1 LIHFYKRIKM
11 TKPGVAV
18 ESVEV
23 YETSDLPEADQHM
36 LSHSDEASDS
46 IETLRISANEAFG
59 RFKGAYIDSS
69 SVDFSDKLRN
79 TRRKGYSVVWS
90 GEASKEEEESPLKK
104 YQRLN
109 CEVREL
115 LDEIKSAKADHAS
128 GIADLT
134 LENMTVQL
142 GIMHKQLLE
151 LRLEDVLG
159 EEIMHTMTDPQAAAR
174 KKLLSQLEQLKSVGG
189 TYNKNIDKNSPSYSL
204 FIKQSTTALEEG
216 AMLSSLSSRLAVL
229 ETAVGFSADQMSIL
243 TMETGKKNMSQAVQV
258 ISAKT
263 TLMDPSKLDHIEGRL
278 GALQQKLGQLQE
290 SQASLDSESVAKL
303 DQMTS
308 TVDRSKPLYA
318 GMPEV
323 IVRMESLQNLHQK
336 AADFSRSL
344 VELETI
350 QSQLAVQMGN
360 NQTLLS
366 STKDKFSRNLE
377 NINQNFVS
385 LFDRI
390 DRLKQHK
397 K

>member
-1 LIHFYKRIKM
+1 M
-11 TKPGVAV
+11 
-18 ESVEV
+18 ESVDV

-36 LSHSDEASDS
+36 IGNSDDASDS
-46 IETLRISANEAFG
+46 IETLRISSNEAFG
-59 RFKGAYIDSS
+59 RFKGAYIDSG

-90 GEASKEEEESPLKK
+90 GEATKEEEETPVKK
-104 YQRLN
+104 YKRLN

-115 LDEIKSAKADHAS
+115 LDEIKSTKAEHDS

-159 EEIMHTMTDPQAAAR
+159 EEVMHTMTDPQAAAR
-174 KKLLSQLEQLKSVGG
+174 KKLLSQLEELKSGG
-189 TYNKNIDKNSPSYSL
+189 ETKVKNVDKNSPSYSL
-204 FIKQSTTALEEG
+204 YIKQSISTLEEG

-229 ETAVGFSADQMSIL
+229 EAAVGFSADQMSIL
-243 TMETGKKNMSQAVQV
+243 TMETGKKNLSQAVQV

-278 GALQQKLGQLQE
+278 GALQQKLGHLQE
-290 SQASLDSESVAKL
+290 SQSSLDSDSVAKL
-303 DQMTS
+303 EQMMS
-308 TVDRSKPLYA
+308 TVGRSKPLYA
-318 GMPEV
+318 SLPDV

-344 VELETI
+344 VELETV
-350 QSQLAVQMGN
+350 QSQLSVQMGN
-360 NQTLLS
+360 NFTMLTN
-366 STKDKFSRNLE
+366 TKEKFSKNLE
-377 NINQNFVS
+377 NINQNFAS

-390 DRLKQHK
+390 ERLKLNK

>member
-1 LIHFYKRIKM
+1 M
-11 TKPGVAV
+11 
-18 ESVEV
+18 ESVDV

-36 LSHSDEASDS
+36 IGNSDDASDS
-46 IETLRISANEAFG
+46 IETLRISSNEAFG
-59 RFKGAYIDSS
+59 RFKGAYIDSG

-79 TRRKGYSVVWS
+79 TRRKGYSVAWS
-90 GEASKEEEESPLKK
+90 GEATKEEEETPVKK
-104 YQRLN
+104 YKRLN

-115 LDEIKSAKADHAS
+115 LDEIKSTKAEHDS

-159 EEIMHTMTDPQAAAR
+159 EEVMHTMTDPQAAAR
-174 KKLLSQLEQLKSVGG
+174 KKLLSQLEELKSGG
-189 TYNKNIDKNSPSYSL
+189 ENKVKNVDKNSPSYSL
-204 FIKQSTTALEEG
+204 FIKQSIATLEEG

-229 ETAVGFSADQMSIL
+229 EAAVGFSADQMSIL
-243 TMETGKKNMSQAVQV
+243 TMETGKKNLSQAVQV

-278 GALQQKLGQLQE
+278 GALQQKLGHLQE
-290 SQASLDSESVAKL
+290 SQSSLDSDSVAKL
-303 DQMTS
+303 EQMMS
-308 TVDRSKPLYA
+308 TVGRSKPLYA
-318 GMPEV
+318 SLPDV

-344 VELETI
+344 VELETV
-350 QSQLAVQMGN
+350 QSQLSVQMGN
-360 NQTLLS
+360 NFTMLTN
-366 STKDKFSRNLE
+366 TKEKFSKNLE
-377 NINQNFVS
+377 NINQNFAS

-390 DRLKQHK
+390 ERLKLNK

>member
-1 LIHFYKRIKM
+1 M
-11 TKPGVAV
+11 ECVD
-18 ESVEV
+18 V

-36 LSHSDEASDS
+36 IGNTDEASDS
-46 IETLRISANEAFG
+46 IETLRISSNEAFG
-59 RFKGAYIDSS
+59 RFKGAYIDSG

-90 GEASKEEEESPLKK
+90 GEATKEEEETPVKK
-104 YQRLN
+104 YKRLN

-115 LDEIKSAKADHAS
+115 LDEIKSTKAEHDS

-159 EEIMHTMTDPQAAAR
+159 EEVMHTMTDPQAAAR
-174 KKLLSQLEQLKSVGG
+174 KKLLSQLEELKSGG
-189 TYNKNIDKNSPSYSL
+189 ENKVKNVDKNIPSYSL
-204 FIKQSTTALEEG
+204 FIKQSIATLEEG

-229 ETAVGFSADQMSIL
+229 EAAVGFSADQMSIL
-243 TMETGKKNMSQAVQV
+243 TMETGKKNISQAVQV

-278 GALQQKLGQLQE
+278 GALQQKLGHLQE
-290 SQASLDSESVAKL
+290 SQSSPDSDSVAKL
-303 DQMTS
+303 EQMMS
-308 TVDRSKPLYA
+308 TVGRSKPLYA
-318 GMPEV
+318 SLPDV

-336 AADFSRSL
+336 GADFSRSL
-344 VELETI
+344 VELETV
-350 QSQLAVQMGN
+350 QAQLAVQMGN
-360 NQTLLS
+360 NFTMLTN
-366 STKDKFSRNLE
+366 TKEKFSKNLE
-377 NINQNFVS
+377 NINQNFAS

-390 DRLKQHK
+390 ERLKINK

>member
-1 LIHFYKRIKM
+1 M
-11 TKPGVAV
+11 
-18 ESVEV
+18 ESVDV

-36 LSHSDEASDS
+36 IGNSDDASDS
-46 IETLRISANEAFG
+46 IETLRISSNEAFG

-90 GEASKEEEESPLKK
+90 GEATKEEEETPVKK
-104 YQRLN
+104 YKRLN

-115 LDEIKSAKADHAS
+115 LDEIKSTKAEHDS

-159 EEIMHTMTDPQAAAR
+159 EEVMHTMTDPQAAAR
-174 KKLLSQLEQLKSVGG
+174 KKLLSQLEELKSGG
-189 TYNKNIDKNSPSYSL
+189 ENKVKNVDKNSPSYSL
-204 FIKQSTTALEEG
+204 FIKQSIATLEEG

-229 ETAVGFSADQMSIL
+229 EAAVGFSADQMSIL

-278 GALQQKLGQLQE
+278 GALQQKLGHLQE
-290 SQASLDSESVAKL
+290 SQSSLDSDSVAKL
-303 DQMTS
+303 EQMMS
-308 TVDRSKPLYA
+308 TVGRSKPLYA
-318 GMPEV
+318 SLPDV

-344 VELETI
+344 VELETV
-350 QSQLAVQMGN
+350 QAQLAVQMGN
-360 NQTLLS
+360 NFTMLNN
-366 STKDKFSRNLE
+366 TKEKFSKNLE
-377 NINQNFVS
+377 NINQNFAS

-390 DRLKQHK
+390 ERLKINK

>member
-1 LIHFYKRIKM
+1 M
-11 TKPGVAV
+11 TKPGVIM
-18 ESVEV
+18 ESVDV

-36 LSHSDEASDS
+36 IGSSDDASDS
-46 IETLRISANEAFG
+46 IETLRISSNEAFG

-90 GEASKEEEESPLKK
+90 GEATKEEEETPVKK
-104 YQRLN
+104 YKRLN

-115 LDEIKSAKADHAS
+115 LDEIKSTKAEHDS

-159 EEIMHTMTDPQAAAR
+159 EEVMHTMTDPQAAAR
-174 KKLLSQLEQLKSVGG
+174 KKLLSQLEELKSGG
-189 TYNKNIDKNSPSYSL
+189 ENKVKNVDKNSPSYSL
-204 FIKQSTTALEEG
+204 FIKQSIATLEEG

-229 ETAVGFSADQMSIL
+229 EAAVGFSADQMSIL

-278 GALQQKLGQLQE
+278 GALQQKLGHLQE
-290 SQASLDSESVAKL
+290 SQSSLDSDSVAKL
-303 DQMTS
+303 EQMMS
-308 TVDRSKPLYA
+308 TVGRSKPLYA
-318 GMPEV
+318 SLPDV

-344 VELETI
+344 VELETV
-350 QSQLAVQMGN
+350 QAQLAVQMGN
-360 NQTLLS
+360 NFTMLTN
-366 STKDKFSRNLE
+366 TKEKFSKNLE
-377 NINQNFVS
+377 NINQNFAS

-390 DRLKQHK
+390 ERLKINK

>member
-1 LIHFYKRIKM
+1 M
-11 TKPGVAV
+11 TKPGVAL
-18 ESVEV
+18 ESVDV

-36 LSHSDEASDS
+36 VGHSDDASDS

-59 RFKGAYIDSS
+59 RFKGAYIDSG

-90 GEASKEEEESPLKK
+90 GEDTKEEEETPVKK
-104 YQRLN
+104 YKRLN

-115 LDEIKSAKADHAS
+115 LDEIKSAKAAHDS
-128 GIADLT
+128 GVADLT

-159 EEIMHTMTDPQAAAR
+159 EEVMHTMTDPQAAAR
-174 KKLLSQLEQLKSVGG
+174 KKLLAQLEELKSSGEG
-189 TYNKNIDKNSPSYSL
+189 KNKKVDKNSPSYSL
-204 FIKQSTTALEEG
+204 FIKESIATLEEG

-229 ETAVGFSADQMSIL
+229 ESAVGFSADQMSIL

-290 SQASLDSESVAKL
+290 SQSSLDSDSVAKL
-303 DQMTS
+303 DQMMS

-318 GMPEV
+318 TLPDV
-323 IVRMESLQNLHQK
+323 VVRMESLQNLHEK

-344 VELETI
+344 VELETV

-360 NQTLLS
+360 NLNLLT
-366 STKDKFSRNLE
+366 STTEKFSKNLE
-377 NINQNFVS
+377 NINQNFAS

-390 DRLKQHK
+390 ERLKLSK

>member
-1 LIHFYKRIKM
+1 M
-11 TKPGVAV
+11 TKPGVV
-18 ESVEV
+18 MESVDV

-36 LSHSDEASDS
+36 IGNSDDASDS
-46 IETLRISANEAFG
+46 IETLRISSNEAFG

-90 GEASKEEEESPLKK
+90 GEATKEEEETPVKK
-104 YQRLN
+104 YKRLN

-115 LDEIKSAKADHAS
+115 LDEIKSTKAEHDS

-159 EEIMHTMTDPQAAAR
+159 EEVMHTMTDPQAAAR
-174 KKLLSQLEQLKSVGG
+174 KKLLSQLEELKSGG
-189 TYNKNIDKNSPSYSL
+189 ENKVKNVDKNSPSYSL
-204 FIKQSTTALEEG
+204 FIKQSIATLEEG

-229 ETAVGFSADQMSIL
+229 EAAVGFSADQMSIL

-278 GALQQKLGQLQE
+278 GALQQKLGHLQE
-290 SQASLDSESVAKL
+290 SQSSLDSDSVAKL
-303 DQMTS
+303 EQMMS
-308 TVDRSKPLYA
+308 TVGRSKPLYA
-318 GMPEV
+318 SLPDV
-323 IVRMESLQNLHQK
+323 IVRMESLQNFHQK

-344 VELETI
+344 VELETV
-350 QSQLAVQMGN
+350 QAQLAVQMGN
-360 NQTLLS
+360 NFTMLNN
-366 STKDKFSRNLE
+366 TKEKFSKNLE
-377 NINQNFVS
+377 NINQNFAS

-390 DRLKQHK
+390 ERLKINK

>member
-1 LIHFYKRIKM
+1 M
-11 TKPGVAV
+11 TKPGVV
-18 ESVEV
+18 MESVDV

-36 LSHSDEASDS
+36 IGNSDDASDS
-46 IETLRISANEAFG
+46 IETLRISSNEAFG

-90 GEASKEEEESPLKK
+90 GEATKEEEETPVKK
-104 YQRLN
+104 YKRLN

-115 LDEIKSAKADHAS
+115 LDEIKSTKAEHDS

-159 EEIMHTMTDPQAAAR
+159 EEVMHTMTDPQAAAR
-174 KKLLSQLEQLKSVGG
+174 KKLLSQLEELKSGG
-189 TYNKNIDKNSPSYSL
+189 ENKVKNVDKNSPSYSL
-204 FIKQSTTALEEG
+204 FIKQSIATLEEG

-229 ETAVGFSADQMSIL
+229 EAAVGFSADQMSIL

-278 GALQQKLGQLQE
+278 GALQQKLGHLQE
-290 SQASLDSESVAKL
+290 SQSSLDSDSVAKL
-303 DQMTS
+303 EQMMS
-308 TVDRSKPLYA
+308 TVGRSKPLYA
-318 GMPEV
+318 SLPDVM
-323 IVRMESLQNLHQK
+323 VRMESLQNLHQK

-344 VELETI
+344 VELETV
-350 QSQLAVQMGN
+350 QAQLAVQMGN
-360 NQTLLS
+360 NFTMLNN
-366 STKDKFSRNLE
+366 TKEKFSKNLE
-377 NINQNFVS
+377 NINQNFAS

-390 DRLKQHK
+390 ERLKINK

>member
-1 LIHFYKRIKM
+1 M
-11 TKPGVAV
+11 TKPGVIV
-18 ESVEV
+18 ESVDV

-36 LSHSDEASDS
+36 IGNSDDASDS

-59 RFKGAYIDSS
+59 RFKGAYIDSG

-90 GEASKEEEESPLKK
+90 GEATKEEEETPVKK
-104 YQRLN
+104 YKRLN

-115 LDEIKSAKADHAS
+115 LDEIKSAKAQHDS
-128 GIADLT
+128 GVADLT

-159 EEIMHTMTDPQAAAR
+159 EEVMHTMTDPQAAAR
-174 KKLLSQLEQLKSVGG
+174 KKLLSQLEELKSGG
-189 TYNKNIDKNSPSYSL
+189 ENKVKNVDKNSPSYSL
-204 FIKQSTTALEEG
+204 FIKQSIATLEEG

-229 ETAVGFSADQMSIL
+229 EAAVGFSADQMSIL
-243 TMETGKKNMSQAVQV
+243 TMETGRKNMSQAVQV

-278 GALQQKLGQLQE
+278 GALQQKLGHLQE
-290 SQASLDSESVAKL
+290 SQSSLDSDSVAKL
-303 DQMTS
+303 EQMMS
-308 TVDRSKPLYA
+308 TVGRSKPLYA
-318 GMPEV
+318 SLPDV

-344 VELETI
+344 VELETV
-350 QSQLAVQMGN
+350 QAQLAVQMGN
-360 NQTLLS
+360 NFTMLNN
-366 STKDKFSRNLE
+366 TKEKFSKNLE
-377 NINQNFVS
+377 NINQNFAS

-390 DRLKQHK
+390 ERLKTNK

>member
-1 LIHFYKRIKM
+1 
-11 TKPGVAV
+11 V
-18 ESVEV
+18 ESVDV

-36 LSHSDEASDS
+36 IGNSDDASDS

-59 RFKGAYIDSS
+59 RFKGAYIDSG

-90 GEASKEEEESPLKK
+90 GEATKEEEETPVKK
-104 YQRLN
+104 YKRLN

-115 LDEIKSAKADHAS
+115 LDEIKSAKAQHDS
-128 GIADLT
+128 GVADLT

-159 EEIMHTMTDPQAAAR
+159 EEVMHTMTDPQAAAR
-174 KKLLSQLEQLKSVGG
+174 KKLLSQLEELKSGG
-189 TYNKNIDKNSPSYSL
+189 ENKVKNVDKNSPSYSL
-204 FIKQSTTALEEG
+204 FIKQSIATLEEG

-229 ETAVGFSADQMSIL
+229 EAAVGFSADQMSIL
-243 TMETGKKNMSQAVQV
+243 TMETGRKNMSQAVQV

-278 GALQQKLGQLQE
+278 GALQQKLGHLQE
-290 SQASLDSESVAKL
+290 SQSSLDSDSVAKL
-303 DQMTS
+303 EQMMS
-308 TVDRSKPLYA
+308 TVGRSKPLYA
-318 GMPEV
+318 SLPDV

-344 VELETI
+344 VELETV
-350 QSQLAVQMGN
+350 QAQLAVQMGN
-360 NQTLLS
+360 NFTMLNN
-366 STKDKFSRNLE
+366 TKEKFSKNLE
-377 NINQNFVS
+377 NINQNFAS

-390 DRLKQHK
+390 ERLKTNK

>member
-1 LIHFYKRIKM
+1 M
-11 TKPGVAV
+11 G
-18 ESVEV
+18 
-23 YETSDLPEADQHM
+23 
-36 LSHSDEASDS
+36 
-46 IETLRISANEAFG
+46 
-59 RFKGAYIDSS
+59 
-69 SVDFSDKLRN
+69 
-79 TRRKGYSVVWS
+79 
-90 GEASKEEEESPLKK
+90 EESPLKK

-174 KKLLSQLEQLKSVGG
+174 KKLLSQLEELKSVGG

-229 ETAVGFSADQMSIL
+229 ETAVGFFADQMSIL

-258 ISAKT
+258 IGAKT
-263 TLMDPSKLDHIEGRL
+263 TLMDPS
-278 GALQQKLGQLQE
+278 
-290 SQASLDSESVAKL
+290 KL

-377 NINQNFVS
+377 NIT
-385 LFDRI
+385 
-390 DRLKQHK
+390 
-397 K
+397 

>member
-1 LIHFYKRIKM
+1 MSSKVS
-11 TKPGVAV
+11 TKPGFAV
-18 ESVEV
+18 ESVDV

-36 LSHSDEASDS
+36 LGHSDESTDS

-59 RFKGAYIDSS
+59 RFKGTYIDSS

-79 TRRKGYSVVWS
+79 TMRKGYSVVWS
-90 GEASKEEEESPLKK
+90 GEAAKEEEESPMKK

-115 LDEIKSAKADHAS
+115 LDEINSAKADHDS

-142 GIMHKQLLE
+142 GIMHKHLLE

-159 EEIMHTMTDPQAAAR
+159 EEIIHTMTDPQAAAR
-174 KKLLSQLEQLKSVGG
+174 KKLLSQLEELKSVGSKA
-189 TYNKNIDKNSPSYSL
+189 NSKVDKNSPSYSL
-204 FIKQSTTALEEG
+204 FIKKSTTALEEG

-229 ETAVGFSADQMSIL
+229 EAAVGFSADQMSIL
-243 TMETGKKNMSQAVQV
+243 TMETGKKSMSQAVQV
-258 ISAKT
+258 LSAKT

-290 SQASLDSESVAKL
+290 SQSNLDSESVTKL
-303 DQMTS
+303 EQMMG
-308 TVDRSKPLYA
+308 TVERSKPLYA
-318 GMPEV
+318 SMPDV
-323 IVRMESLQNLHQK
+323 IVRMESLQNLHQN
-336 AADFSRSL
+336 AAEFSRSL
-344 VELETI
+344 VELETV
-350 QSQLAVQMGN
+350 QAQLAVQMGN
-360 NQTLLS
+360 NLTLLS
-366 STKDKFSRNLE
+366 STKEKFSKNLE
-377 NINQNFVS
+377 NINQNFSS

-390 DRLKQHK
+390 DRLKQNK

>member
-1 LIHFYKRIKM
+1 M
-11 TKPGVAV
+11 TKPGVIM
-18 ESVEV
+18 ESVDV

-36 LSHSDEASDS
+36 IGSSDDASDS
-46 IETLRISANEAFG
+46 IETLRISSNEAFG
-59 RFKGAYIDSS
+59 RFKGAYIDSG

-90 GEASKEEEESPLKK
+90 GEATKEEEETPVKK
-104 YQRLN
+104 YKRLN

-115 LDEIKSAKADHAS
+115 LDEIKSTKAEHDS

-159 EEIMHTMTDPQAAAR
+159 EEVMHTMTDPQAAAR
-174 KKLLSQLEQLKSVGG
+174 KKLLSQLEELKSGG
-189 TYNKNIDKNSPSYSL
+189 ENKVKNVDKNSPSYSL
-204 FIKQSTTALEEG
+204 FIKQSIATLEEG

-229 ETAVGFSADQMSIL
+229 EAAVGFSADQMSIL

-278 GALQQKLGQLQE
+278 GALQQKLGHLQE
-290 SQASLDSESVAKL
+290 SQSSLDSDSVAKL
-303 DQMTS
+303 EQMMS
-308 TVDRSKPLYA
+308 TVGRSKPLYA
-318 GMPEV
+318 SLPDV

-344 VELETI
+344 VELETV
-350 QSQLAVQMGN
+350 QAQLAVQMGN
-360 NQTLLS
+360 NFTMLNN
-366 STKDKFSRNLE
+366 TKEKFSKNLE
-377 NINQNFVS
+377 NINQNFAS

-390 DRLKQHK
+390 ERLKINK

>member
-1 LIHFYKRIKM
+1 M
-11 TKPGVAV
+11 TKPGVV
-18 ESVEV
+18 MESVDV

-36 LSHSDEASDS
+36 IGNSDDASDS
-46 IETLRISANEAFG
+46 IETLRISSNEAFG

-90 GEASKEEEESPLKK
+90 GEATKEEEETPVKK
-104 YQRLN
+104 YKRLN

-115 LDEIKSAKADHAS
+115 LDEIKSTKAEHDS

-159 EEIMHTMTDPQAAAR
+159 EEVMHTMTDPQAAAR
-174 KKLLSQLEQLKSVGG
+174 KKLLSQLEELKSGG
-189 TYNKNIDKNSPSYSL
+189 ENKVKNVDKNSPSYSL
-204 FIKQSTTALEEG
+204 FIKQSIATLEEG

-229 ETAVGFSADQMSIL
+229 EAAVGFSADQMSIL

-278 GALQQKLGQLQE
+278 GALQQKLGHLQE
-290 SQASLDSESVAKL
+290 SQSSLDSDSVAKL
-303 DQMTS
+303 EQMMS
-308 TVDRSKPLYA
+308 TVGRSKPLYA
-318 GMPEV
+318 SLPDV

-344 VELETI
+344 VELETV
-350 QSQLAVQMGN
+350 QAQLAVQMGN
-360 NQTLLS
+360 NFTMLNN
-366 STKDKFSRNLE
+366 TKEKFSKNLE
-377 NINQNFVS
+377 NINQNFAS

-390 DRLKQHK
+390 ERLKINK